1 MIGHTLVTK
10 QSGEAG
16 FPCNAVYIVEKLK
29 VAGEM
34 YIAITLDR
42 KLGCPTLVYT
52 PHGGVSIEEV
62 AAKDPGKIFKLP
74 IRDLVNG
81 PEPSELERAG
91 KEDLKLTDAQTK
103 DFINTGISLFKC
115 FMEKDADLIEINPMT
130 VNPQGKLMALD
141 AKITVDDNAAFR

>member
-1 MIGHTLVTK
+1 M
-10 QSGEAG
+10 
-16 FPCNAVYIVEKLK
+16 EKLK

-62 AAKDPGKIFKLP
+62 AEKDPTKIYKLP

-81 PEPSELERAG
+81 PKRDELERAG
-91 KEDLKLTDAQTK
+91 KEDLKLTDK
-103 DFINTGISLFKC
+103 
-115 FMEKDADLIEINPMT
+115 
-130 VNPQGKLMALD
+130 
-141 AKITVDDNAAFR
+141 